1 MSKIKKLLAI
11 VLSLAMIMG
20 MSLTT
25 FAADNIVGNS
35 DDVGTITVNG
45 ITPEDGIAVTAY
57 QIVEAQYDQTTDAF
71 TGYNA
76 LYDSIDDSGD
86 IVAPDD
92 IDQDTLNSILA
103 DIRGN
108 NPTVDPARSYTMTST
123 NGTSYSA
130 EVPVGTYLVVIENAE
145 TKVYNPVVVSVS
157 YVNAEGGNDLSE
169 GIVGIS
175 DNNNAWVKVSD
186 VPNVDKSVSDADD
199 EKDQNGNS
207 VNVGDTVTYKV
218 TINPI
223 PNYGGDHPVL
233 NVVDTLSAGLTYQ
246 GNVKV
251 EIQTAAGVSVDEL
264 DEDTHFTLTPGRT
277 AEGLD
282 TITVDF
288 VVGGEYTLNSFTG
301 NNYKV
306 VITYDAI
313 VNNNAVV
320 NAGGNNNDVIL
331 NYTTDSKTT
340 GHNDTD
346 EDKTYTYTFDI
357 DGSTTGTK
365 EIITKVGE
373 GEDKEALSGALF
385 GLYTDRSCDEDDLY
399 TNNVFT
405 GTVTSDK
412 EGQLYISGLAAGTY
426 YLKEISAPDGYSIN
440 THVFEIVISASY
452 NPDGTLASW
461 KVTID
466 GTEEA
471 SFTVDHTSG
480 IPVTTPDIDGVD
492 IKNTHLSSLP
502 STGGMGTTIFTIG
515 GCVIMIAAAGL
526 YFTSRRRQENK

>member
-1 MSKIKKLLAI
+1 MSKVKKLFAI

-25 FAADNIVGNS
+25 FAKTPGEDNVYGTS
-35 DDVGTITVNG
+35 DDRGTITVNG
-45 ITPEDGIAVTAY
+45 ITQEEGITVTAY
-57 QIVEAQYDQTTDAF
+57 QIVEAQYDQTTGAF

-92 IDQDTLNSILA
+92 INQDTLNSILA
-103 DIRGN
+103 DIRGD
-108 NPTVDPARSYTMTST
+108 NPTVDPARSFSMTST
-123 NGTSYSA
+123 DGTSYSA
-130 EVPVGTYLVVIENAE
+130 TVPVGTYLVVIENAE

-157 YVNAEGGNDLSE
+157 YINAAGGNDLSE

-186 VPNVDKSVSDADD
+186 VPSVDKSVSDAD
-199 EKDQNGNS
+199 ETNQNGNS

-218 TINPI
+218 TIDPI

-233 NVVDTLSAGLTYQ
+233 NVVDTLSAGLTYANTEQ
-246 GNVKV
+246 DPLTVIVDG
-251 EIQTAAGVSVDEL
+251 AAGQDVTLVEGTDY
-264 DEDTHFTLTPGRT
+264 TLTVNGQ
-277 AEGLD
+277 

-288 VVGGEYTLNSFTG
+288 VVNENYTLN
-301 NNYKV
+301 NYVGESV
-306 VITYDAI
+306 VITYKAT

-320 NAGGNNNDVIL
+320 NAGGNNNDVVL

-340 GHNDTD
+340 GNNGDD

-365 EIITKVGE
+365 DIITKVGE
-373 GEDKEALSGALF
+373 GEEEEALPGAVF
-385 GLYTDRSCDEDDLY
+385 GLYTDSSCDEDDLY

-405 GTVTSDK
+405 TGTVTSDS

-426 YLKEISAPDGYSIN
+426 YLKEISAPTGYSVN

-452 NPDGTLASW
+452 NTDGTLASW
-461 KVTID
+461 NVTID
-466 GTEEA
+466 GTEAA

-480 IPVTTPDIDGVD
+480 TPVTTPDIDGVD

-526 YFTSRRRQENK
+526 FFASRRRQENK